1 MCICCILFY
10 LTGDYYVGLE
20 GYKVLHLMQITSNPN
35 NTGWQKVLEYF
46 TCEFIL
52 ENVVGTKSNHYYLKG
67 LVSSIFFWIPPVML
81 KVSQGITL

>member
-35 NTGWQKVLEYF
+35 NTGWQKV
-46 TCEFIL
+46 
-52 ENVVGTKSNHYYLKG
+52 
-67 LVSSIFFWIPPVML
+67 
-81 KVSQGITL
+81 